1 MINRLFAILTKHL
14 ESIAPCKDVERMTV
28 KENEL
33 NGNDLR
39 SENDKKKTK
48 DKKGEITLWFL
59 AGANILALL
68 VIFFLVTILIAK
80 QTSSNIV

>member
-39 SENDKKKTK
+39 SENDKKTE
-48 DKKGEITLWFL
+48 DKKREITLWFL
-59 AGANILALL
+59 TGANILALL
-68 VIFFLVTILIAK
+68 VIFFFVTILIAK

>member
-39 SENDKKKTK
+39 SENDKKTE
-48 DKKGEITLWFL
+48 DKKGEMTLWFL

>member
-1 MINRLFAILTKHL
+1 
-14 ESIAPCKDVERMTV
+14 MTV

-39 SENDKKKTK
+39 SENDKKKTE

-59 AGANILALL
+59 TGANILALL

>member
-33 NGNDLR
+33 NGNER
-39 SENDKKKTK
+39 SENDEKKTE
-48 DKKGEITLWFL
+48 DKKGEMTLWFL

-68 VIFFLVTILIAK
+68 VIFFLITILIVK
-80 QTSSNIV
+80 QTSSIIV

>member
-14 ESIAPCKDVERMTV
+14 KSIAPCKDVERMTV

-39 SENDKKKTK
+39 SENDKKTE
-48 DKKGEITLWFL
+48 DKKREITLWFL
-59 AGANILALL
+59 TGANILALL